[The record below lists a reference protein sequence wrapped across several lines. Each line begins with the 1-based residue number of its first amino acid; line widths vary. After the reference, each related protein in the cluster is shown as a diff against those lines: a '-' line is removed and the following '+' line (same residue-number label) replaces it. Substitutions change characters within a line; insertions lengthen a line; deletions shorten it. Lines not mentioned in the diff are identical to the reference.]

1 LIFNENFILGSC
13 HPAVVSFL
21 CKKWE
26 TSKKIFLDRA
36 RLPWQGLKKAHRHI
50 REVKKFFFKPPHD
63 GYQKT
68 QNFV

>member
-26 TSKKIFLDRA
+26 TGKKFFFIARAHPGAASKKRIGTYSVR
-36 RLPWQGLKKAHRHI
+36 G
-50 REVKKFFFKPPHD
+50 VKKFFFQTPS
-63 GYQKT
+63 
-68 QNFV
+68 